1 MKKWTIL
8 LIAGLVSG
16 CGSAVQEHRDGTGV
30 QWPELKALDTLSAG
44 AEIVIE
50 RGDEEKLRQLAD
62 QMKVATIALADA
74 PLPPGVKN
82 SGDLERMLGS
92 LKELAATLDDPEHV
106 HDAVRAFHPVV
117 EKLMETAGVPHTHDH
132 HDHAGHDHSDHDH
145 SDHDH
150 SDHSDH
156 DHGDHDH

>member
-1 MKKWTIL
+1 MKKWITL
-8 LIAGLVSG
+8 LVAGLVSG
-16 CGSAVQEHRDGTGV
+16 CGSAVQDHRDAPGV
-30 QWPELKALDTLSAG
+30 QWPELKALDALSAG

-74 PLPPGVKN
+74 PLPAGVKN
-82 SGDLERMLGS
+82 SGDLEH
-92 LKELAATLDDPEHV
+92 LKELAATLDDSEHM

-132 HDHAGHDHSDHDH
+132 HDHAGHDH
-145 SDHDH
+145 
-150 SDHSDH
+150 
-156 DHGDHDH
+156 